1 MTRFLPAFVVAAFVA
16 VAILTGGL
24 VAAVGGTGA
33 AGTGGT
39 GGSGGSG
46 GTGRTAEPL
55 GPGPVTVTLDIEHS
69 RFSEERI
76 VVRTGTE
83 VRFVVSNRDP
93 INHELIVGPQEVHDV
108 HEAGNHAQHPPVPG
122 EVSIGPNAEA
132 DTTYRFDDAGEVAFA
147 CHLPGHL
154 AYGMHGVVEVTR

>member
-24 VAAVGGTGA
+24 VAAAGGTGA
-33 AGTGGT
+33 AGTG
-39 GGSGGSG
+39 
-46 GTGRTAEPL
+46 EPL
-55 GPGPVTVTLDIEHS
+55 GPGRVTVTLDIEHS

-76 VVRTGTE
+76 LVRTGTE

-93 INHELIVGPQEVHDV
+93 INHELLVGPQEVHDV

-122 EVSIGPNAEA
+122 EVSVGPNAEA

-147 CHLPGHL
+147 CHLPGHF